1 MTMNESSANHL
12 AKSKL
17 EHIGKGITGAC
28 VAIVITIV
36 IALVMM
42 VAQRGLATFMVDGID
57 PVAFLTSD
65 TWNPHMTDANG
76 APAMG
81 SLPMIFGSFSITIL
95 SCLFVVPLAISS
107 AIFTVEINPKFGK
120 RFFRPALELLVGIPS
135 VVFGLAGLT
144 LLVPWIRSWSDST
157 GYGIL
162 AGSLVLA
169 IMILPTVTS
178 LIIDALEAIP
188 ASYRMSSAAL
198 GGTRW
203 QNIWHIVLRAATPGI
218 LTGIILGMA
227 RAFGEALAV
236 QMVIG
241 NAPIIPSSLTQAAST
256 LTSILT
262 MSMGNEAFG
271 TVYNDALWS
280 LALVLLVMSL
290 AFILIVHL
298 VGRNTEVKH
307 V

>member
-1 MTMNESSANHL
+1 MITHASSGNRL
-12 AKSKL
+12 AKKQL
-17 EHIGKGITGAC
+17 EHIGKGLCGIC
-28 VAIVITIV
+28 VAIVIATV
-36 IALVMM
+36 LSLVVM
-42 VAQRGLATFMVDGID
+42 VAQRGLATFVTDGIS
-57 PVAFLTSD
+57 PWAFFSGD
-65 TWNPHMTDANG
+65 TWNPHVMDAGG
-76 APAMG
+76 APTVGA
-81 SLPMIFGSFSITIL
+81 LPMIFGSFSVTLL
-95 SCLFVVPLAISS
+95 SCLFVIPLSIGS
-107 AIFTVEINPKFGK
+107 AIFTVEINPGFGK

-135 VVFGLAGLT
+135 VVFGLVGLT

-169 IMILPTVTS
+169 LMILPTVTS
-178 LIIDALEAIP
+178 LIIDALESVP
-188 ASYRMSSAAL
+188 NSYRMSSAAL

-241 NAPIIPSSLTQAAST
+241 NAPVIPSSLTQAAST

-271 TVYNDALWS
+271 TVYNDVLWS
-280 LALVLLVMSL
+280 LALVLLLMSL
-290 AFILIVHL
+290 VFILVVHL
-298 VGRNTEVKH
+298 VGRGSEVKH